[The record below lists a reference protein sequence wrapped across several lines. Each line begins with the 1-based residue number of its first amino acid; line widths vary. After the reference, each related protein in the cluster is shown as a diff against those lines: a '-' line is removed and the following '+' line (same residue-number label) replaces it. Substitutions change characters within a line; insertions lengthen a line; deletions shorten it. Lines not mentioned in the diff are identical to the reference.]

1 MKLIK
6 VNDRIMGCRIIG
18 VLHYCHL
25 LVDMRKAC
33 IDINQANRAKERWAT
48 VIGKNEVLE
57 TDGSS
62 GREESHALQLIY
74 ISSAWVGPVS
84 LSVANR
90 RKLFNSFTRA
100 AVSVSGT
107 ELPTDLSKRRKKK
120 EREKKSK

>member
-1 MKLIK
+1 
-6 VNDRIMGCRIIG
+6 MGCRIIG
-18 VLHYCHL
+18 VLHYL

-107 ELPTDLSKRRKKK
+107 ELPTDLSKGRKKK